1 MLTKKLFVG
10 VSLATVTVLSFQS
23 GANADTVN
31 ILADDAYY
39 TFREAV
45 SANSDFRLL
54 VDKATTIGLSPQDT
68 FSFLKFDSDDF
79 SSLAGKNYQAILTLQ
94 QETSLASFLIPA
106 TDANPL
112 NVSVYNLTAPFD
124 DVNGNIPDID
134 YGVDGTNAIVTTAVG
149 DNGIYSWDISSL
161 VNTWIESPE
170 TNNGIA
176 LSGLFGNVDINGRNS
191 YGIFY
196 TVGATEGL
204 APTLALT
211 PVPEPTS
218 ILGLLAFGFLGAG
231 SVLKKRS
238 AISSQQSAVSSLNA
252 RSKS

>member
-54 VDKATTIGLSPQDT
+54 IDKATTIGLSPQDT

-94 QETSLASFLIPA
+94 QDTSLASTLIPA

-112 NVSVYNLTAPFD
+112 NVSVYNLIAAFD
-124 DVNGNIPDID
+124 DITGNIADID
-134 YGVDGTNAIVTTAVG
+134 YGLNGSNAIATTAVG
-149 DNGIYSWDISSL
+149 
-161 VNTWIESPE
+161 
-170 TNNGIA
+170 
-176 LSGLFGNVDINGRNS
+176 
-191 YGIFY
+191 
-196 TVGATEGL
+196 
-204 APTLALT
+204 ALT
-211 PVPEPTS
+211 
-218 ILGLLAFGFLGAG
+218 
-231 SVLKKRS
+231 
-238 AISSQQSAVSSLNA
+238 
-252 RSKS
+252 